1 MNKVYRLVWRAAS
14 QSWVVASELA
24 RGKTKVTKAGRHGD
38 SPRHSSNLLPSKLA
52 LSIASGLLFITAMP
66 AQAILMDWT
75 PTTADTDLMNPAN
88 WTPEE
93 IPGGV
98 NDLQINRS
106 PAAVLK
112 DTWASAK
119 SIQIGNKADTSGTLE
134 LKKSGEWGSVG
145 ISAEFFTIGSGGGIG
160 TLTAYNTVEG
170 NTSMYFTNDFHL
182 GAGVGSVGT
191 INALGS
197 GKSLTDW
204 NFHSC
209 MCITG
214 QSYNGS
220 TDSVF
225 ALGANGG
232 QGIINVNGGALATQ
246 QGVITAVG
254 MGSGSFGIINVLAG
268 GKYVSEV
275 FNYATGVHSFVIGA
289 GGNGT
294 LNLFPTTTT
303 NRNMATA
310 MAGLQIGSG
319 AGGLG
324 TVNILGGGKLVSLSG
339 SPDVWNDP
347 PELHAQVGVNGGTGK
362 VNIDGTGSIWMVGG
376 LGTYYEDDTTT
387 VGSLYLGHSGTGQ
400 VTLSNGGELFI
411 GVLDMVVVR
420 NPNNWSIIDPT
431 QSGRFPDYSQPG
443 PLYMAYQPG
452 SIGIINFGSDP
463 NLTIGG
469 AQVGKLVAE
478 KIVLGQGSAFINFNH
493 TQNLRYSDLLPTLD
507 SSMQGNGTLT
517 LASYAGTT
525 HLDIAQPDFKGF
537 TDIYGGTFWV
547 DDPQALGSSVIR
559 GRYHS
564 GVPEG
569 GTLGYNNG
577 LNLRNSMELYANA
590 KLSLRVDGSNSAT
603 HSGTISGNGNLL
615 KTGTGTLNLT
625 AANSYTGVTH
635 IKQGALALTGNSSI
649 ANSAGVI
656 ANGTL
661 DISDHTGDTSI
672 KTLSGNSQVLLGSN
686 TLNITA
692 GNSNGA
698 GSGLFSGVIS
708 GAGGLTVTGGS
719 QFLSGQN
726 TWQGPTT
733 VRNASTLGAAATN
746 TFSPASSYRVDSGGL
761 LLLNAFNQRIDSLSN
776 AGSVVLNIPEAVSS
790 RRRTSF
796 RPTTLTVTGANTYH
810 GDGGTLVM
818 RTQLGDDSSPTDKLV
833 VNGNTSGTT
842 QLLIRNAGG
851 QGALT
856 NDGIRVVQ
864 VDGESAGKFVLAA
877 PVEAGAFEYHLLQG
891 QHDVPGNGNW
901 YLTSSGELPG
911 PCPGGLP
918 GPCDGKDDNE
928 PNYRSEVANV
938 VAGQT
943 ANMEQGMRMLAS
955 LHQRIGG
962 DYDLKDEN
970 LLGWSRLYYLDD
982 RSEGE
987 RFNYNQRFTG
997 LQFGHDLWVQHDA
1010 NGTSQRAGVSID
1022 YTHAEADFED
1032 QARTRKGLG
1041 NKDTGSMST
1050 NTFSAGGYYT
1060 LSTAD
1065 GAYVDTVAMVSR
1077 VRNGFTDI
1085 YDDKGTQKGWRVGI
1099 SAEVGKPIATFADT
1113 WNVEP
1118 QLQLS
1123 YQHTRYETFDD
1134 EVSVMEGYSVNT
1146 VRGRAGL
1153 RLYNDLSKTEKPS
1166 QAYVIAN
1173 VLHDFIKPTE
1183 IEFSGTKV
1191 RDKYDSTSGELG
1203 VGGRIALSK
1212 TATLFG
1218 DARYRHSFGGD
1229 TQSTALNIGI
1239 QIDF

>member
-1 MNKVYRLVWRAAS
+1 MNKVYRLVWRVAS

-24 RGKTKVTKAGRHGD
+24 RGKTKVTKANRCYR
-38 SPRHSSNLLPSKLA
+38 SRQHSSLLLPSRLA
-52 LSIASGLLFITAMP
+52 ASISSALLLTCTMP
-66 AQAILMDWT
+66 AQAVLMNWT
-75 PTTADTDLMNPAN
+75 PTTADADLMNPAN
-88 WTPEE
+88 WSPSKSPTSED
-93 IPGGV
+93 
-98 NDLQINRS
+98 DLQINRS
-106 PAAVLK
+106 PSAVMTDSWVSVNSL
-112 DTWASAK
+112 
-119 SIQIGNKADTSGTLE
+119 QIGNKADTTGNLE
-134 LKKSGEWGSVG
+134 LKKSQWGSVG
-145 ISAEFFTIGSGGGIG
+145 FSAQFFQIGSGGGTG
-160 TLTAYNTVEG
+160 TLTAYDTVQG
-170 NTSMYFTNDFHL
+170 HTSMYFTNDFHL

-191 INALGS
+191 LNALGS
-197 GKSLTDW
+197 GKSVTNWDY
-204 NFHSC
+204 HSC
-209 MCITG
+209 ICLTG
-214 QSYNGS
+214 QGYMSPTGS
-220 TDSVF
+220 FFSIGVD
-225 ALGANGG
+225 GG
-232 QGIINVNGGALATQ
+232 QGIININGGALATQ
-246 QGVITAVG
+246 QGAITAVG
-254 MGSGSFGIINVLAG
+254 FGTGSIGIINVLSG

-275 FNYATGVHSFVIGA
+275 FNYSTQQHSLVIGA

-294 LNLFPTTTT
+294 LNLYPTTTT
-303 NRNMATA
+303 NRNMASA
-310 MAGLQIGSG
+310 FAGLQIGSG
-319 AGGLG
+319 TGSMG
-324 TVNILGGGKLVSLSG
+324 TVNILGGGKLFSMTG
-339 SPDVWNDP
+339 YTTNWGNQPDLV
-347 PELHAQVGVNGGTGK
+347 AQVGVNGGTGK
-362 VNIDGTGSIWMVGG
+362 VTLDGAGSIWIVAGRG
-376 LGTYYEDDTTT
+376 SYYEEPTTL
-387 VGSLYLGHSGTGQ
+387 GSLYLGHSGTGQ
-400 VTLSNGGELFI
+400 VTLSNGGELFV
-411 GVLDMVVVR
+411 GVADLVVVR
-420 NPNNWSIIDPT
+420 DPDTWMVDPT
-431 QSGRFPDYSQPG
+431 QSARVPDYSQLG
-443 PLYMAYQPG
+443 PLYLAHQPG
-452 SIGIINFGSDP
+452 SVGIINFGSDP
-463 NLTIGG
+463 DLSIGG
-469 AQVGKLVAE
+469 AQVGKLAAE
-478 KIVLGQGSAFINFNH
+478 KIVLGTGSAYLNFNH
-493 TQNLRYSDLLPTLD
+493 SQNLTFSSLLPPLD
-507 SSMQGNGTLT
+507 SSQQGNGTLT

-525 HLDIAQPDFKGF
+525 RLDLAQPAFKGF
-537 TDIYGGTFWV
+537 TDIYGGTFWI
-547 DDPQALGSSVIR
+547 DAPQALGASVIR
-559 GRYHS
+559 GRYHT
-564 GVPEG
+564 GAPEG
-569 GTLGYNNG
+569 GTLGYRNG
-577 LNLRNSMELYANA
+577 LNLNNAMQLQADA
-590 KLSLRVDGSNSAT
+590 KLSLRVNGSDSAT
-603 HSGTISGNGNLL
+603 HSGVISGSGNLL
-615 KTGTGTLNLT
+615 KTGAGTLNLS

-635 IKQGALALTGNSSI
+635 IKEGTLALNGDSSI
-649 ANSAGVI
+649 ASSAEVI

-661 DISDHTGDTSI
+661 DISGHNGASPI
-672 KTLSGNSQVLLGSN
+672 KTLSGSGQVLLGSN
-686 TLNITA
+686 NLSITA

-708 GAGGLTVTGGS
+708 GAGGLNVAGGS
-719 QFLSGQN
+719 QFLSGKN

-733 VRNASTLGAAATN
+733 VRNAAVLGAATN
-746 TFSPASSYRVDSGGL
+746 NTLSPNSSYRVDSGGL

-962 DYDLKDEN
+962 DYHLKDEN

-997 LQFGHDLWVQHDA
+997 LQFGHDLWVRHDA

-1134 EVSVMEGYSVNT
+1134 EVSVIEGYSVDT

-1218 DARYRHSFGGD
+1218 DARYRHSLGGD